1 MIQTELVTSIRN
13 QAPELRIRDILL
25 NALAVSSGAIDAIS
39 FLDLG
44 KVFSAFM
51 TGNIAFLG
59 LRAARANGPDKL
71 FVLVAMAGFAVGVY
85 LSTRIVR
92 PSDAFGIWSQRVT
105 VALCLSLIAHAAFL
119 SVWFASNGRPSV
131 GVIPVLLGS
140 WGLAMGMQS
149 AAVRRLHVD
158 GVFTTAATATII
170 FLAGDLANWSASAK
184 EGRRLAGV
192 LASLFVG
199 ATAGGLLSV
208 HAHIYAPVLP
218 FVITVVVV
226 ATAAFALG
234 NLDAEGVKEAE
245 LSATQTSTERA
256 GATGFPSH
264 PLSN

>member
-1 MIQTELVTSIRN
+1 MPNEPMTSTPDQALKIRT
-13 QAPELRIRDILL
+13 RDILL
-25 NALAVSSGAIDAIS
+25 NALAISSGAIDAVS

-59 LRAARANGPDKL
+59 LRAAHATGPDWANI
-71 FVLVAMAGFAVGVY
+71 FAAMFGFAAGVY

-92 PSDAFGIWSQRVT
+92 PSEAFGIWSQRVT
-105 VALCLSLIAHAAFL
+105 VALCVSLIEHAAFL

-131 GVIPVLLGS
+131 GVVSVLLGS

-170 FLAGDLANWSASAK
+170 FLAGDIADWSATAK
-184 EGRRLAGV
+184 ERRRLAGV
-192 LASLFVG
+192 LVSLFVG
-199 ATAGGLLSV
+199 ATAGALLSV

-218 FVITVVVV
+218 FVITVGAV
-226 ATAAFALG
+226 ATAAFSLG
-234 NLDAEGVKEAE
+234 NLDVEARE
-245 LSATQTSTERA
+245 VPQAFTERTVP
-256 GATGFPSH
+256 GSFPSRSH
-264 PLSN
+264 SN

>member
-1 MIQTELVTSIRN
+1 MMQNELKTTTPD
-13 QAPELRIRDILL
+13 QALKTRIRDILL
-25 NALAVSSGAIDAIS
+25 NALTVSSGAIDAIS

-59 LRAARANGPDKL
+59 LRAAGAPAPGWTSI
-71 FVLVAMAGFAVGVY
+71 FAAMFGFAAGVY

-92 PSDAFGIWSQRVT
+92 PSEAFGIWSQRVT
-105 VALCLSLIAHAAFL
+105 VALCVSLIAHAAFL
-119 SVWFASNGRPSV
+119 SIWFASNGRPSV

-140 WGLAMGMQS
+140 WAFAMGMQS

-158 GVFTTAATATII
+158 GVFTTAATAT
-170 FLAGDLANWSASAK
+170 FLFLVGDLTNWSATVK
-184 EGRRLAGV
+184 ERRRLAGV

-208 HAHIYAPVLP
+208 YAHIYAPVLP
-218 FVITVVVV
+218 FVITVVAV

-234 NLDAEGVKEAE
+234 NLGAEGAEEA
-245 LSATQTSTERA
+245 QTPARA
-256 GATGFPSH
+256 AGQA
-264 PLSN
+264 

>member
-1 MIQTELVTSIRN
+1 MQTEPMTSIPD
-13 QAPELRIRDILL
+13 QALKIRIRDILL
-25 NALAVSSGAIDAIS
+25 NALAVSSGAIDAVS

-59 LRAARANGPDKL
+59 LRVARAPGPDG
-71 FVLVAMAGFAVGVY
+71 FSVLVAMAAFAAGVY

-92 PSDAFGIWSQRVT
+92 PSEAFGVWSQRVT
-105 VALCLSLIAHAAFL
+105 VALCLSLIAHAVFL
-119 SVWFASNGRPSV
+119 SVWFASNGQPSV
-131 GVIPVLLGS
+131 GVVQVLLGS

-170 FLAGDLANWSASAK
+170 FLAGDLANWSGTAK
-184 EGRRLAGV
+184 ERWRLTGV

-218 FVITVVVV
+218 FMITVVVV

-234 NLDAEGVKEAE
+234 NLDAEGANEAQP
-245 LSATQTSTERA
+245 SATQTSNGSIFGSAQSGLVRR
-256 GATGFPSH
+256 G
-264 PLSN
+264 